1 MERRPQGGSG
11 LHKVRSVN
19 KMRFKAGAFFGE
31 EESSLDVTSRRA
43 KRTSPE
49 SGGPRRLETD
59 APLEA
64 HREVASQAEAD
75 RVGSSVTT
83 QNWGD
88 VVSPVWR
95 GVNIQE
101 WRKMLTMPRAGGPS
115 TRWASTW
122 WRCYHASGVGGMLQL
137 PSIKGQGKVSW
148 STGP

>member
-1 MERRPQGGSG
+1 M
-11 LHKVRSVN
+11 RSVN

-88 VVSPVWR
+88 MASPAWR
-95 GVNIQE
+95 GVNIQ
-101 WRKMLTMPRAGGPS
+101 
-115 TRWASTW
+115 
-122 WRCYHASGVGGMLQL
+122 
-137 PSIKGQGKVSW
+137 
-148 STGP
+148 

>member
-75 RVGSSVTT
+75 RVGSSVFFFI
-83 QNWGD
+83 D
-88 VVSPVWR
+88 LLLR
-95 GVNIQE
+95 HGV
-101 WRKMLTMPRAGGPS
+101 AGFLFPS
-115 TRWASTW
+115 L
-122 WRCYHASGVGGMLQL
+122 CGIYFIIYL
-137 PSIKGQGKVSW
+137 
-148 STGP
+148 